1 MLLLCL
7 YSSNLT
13 AGEILR
19 SEVRRE
25 GDNFL
30 IQLEMQ
36 IEAPRD
42 RVYQLLTDYDHLQQ
56 LSETIVKSRRLS
68 GQGEQTRVEIIT
80 EGCVLFYCRTIRQ
93 VQTATEL
100 GRGYLK
106 LIDDEQQ
113 SDFQYGRTLWHI
125 TAENNGLTRVTLSA
139 DMQPRFW
146 VPPIIGTTLFRHKL
160 LKESAALINNLEQR
174 ANHEP

>member
-7 YSSNLT
+7 SSSNLA
-13 AGEILR
+13 AGEVLHSR
-19 SEVRRE
+19 VHRD

-36 IEAPRD
+36 IEAPHD

-56 LSETIVKSRRLS
+56 LSETIVESRRLS
-68 GQGEQTRVEIIT
+68 GQGKQTRIEVISES
-80 EGCVLFYCRTIRQ
+80 CVLFYCRTIRQ

-113 SDFQYGRTLWHI
+113 SDFPYGRTLWHI
-125 TAENNGLTRVTLSA
+125 TAASNGLTRVTMSA
-139 DMQPRFW
+139 DLQPRFW
-146 VPPIIGTTLFRHKL
+146 VPPIIGTALFKHKL
-160 LKESAALINNLEQR
+160 LKESTALINNLEQR